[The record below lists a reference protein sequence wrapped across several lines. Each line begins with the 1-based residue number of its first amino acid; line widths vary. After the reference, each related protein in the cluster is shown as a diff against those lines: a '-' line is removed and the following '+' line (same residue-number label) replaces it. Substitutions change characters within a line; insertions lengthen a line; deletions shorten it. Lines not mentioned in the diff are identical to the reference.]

1 MVYIRDTTTYPG
13 DYYKRTLSA
22 FLANSSGFRTSSPT
36 SRSSLSE
43 PAAGRAAGSPG
54 PAALR
59 QNLGQERS
67 APAAPASCPALVPP
81 GGLWAASSRR
91 LQRLQPR
98 NDPPGCR
105 QGLPAREPS
114 ARAAAR
120 HLLGAER
127 CERPGGQEGSGARQ
141 GARATPPRCGSSLRE
156 APAQPKLFGY
166 FFLKRRAGLRGRGHG
181 AGSLRRE
188 GPEPLRRA
196 GTGTRGG
203 DAGRGH
209 ADATPCA
216 PRTPQVP
223 AAPSAP
229 LPALPRR

>member
-22 FLANSSGFRTSSPT
+22 FLANSSGFRTSFST

-54 PAALR
+54 PAALQ

-81 GGLWAASSRR
+81 GGLSAASSRR
-91 LQRLQPR
+91 LQRFQPR

-120 HLLGAER
+120 HLLGGER

-141 GARATPPRCGSSLRE
+141 GARAIPPCCGASLRE

-166 FFLKRRAGLRGRGHG
+166 FFLKRRAGLRGREHG
-181 AGSLRRE
+181 AGSPRRE
-188 GPEPLRRA
+188 GPESLRGA
-196 GTGTRGG
+196 GTRTRGG
-203 DAGRGH
+203 GQ
-209 ADATPCA
+209 ADTTPCA